1 MPDRDSELK
10 DEYRFSSSATFGTI
24 AGHDLRIVQQPSRSE
39 QYDRV
44 VVEAKDIFLDRNK
57 MYKDAFTV
65 FGLIGTVTTLVGDAF
80 RLKYMIFENDDYGKQ
95 YKEQIRDK
103 LLDIINQAVISIFV
117 LDDNNFK
124 GK

>member
-1 MPDRDSELK
+1 MPDRDNELEH
-10 DEYRFSSSATFGTI
+10 EYKSNSNLVFRAKEVTVTTI
-24 AGHDLRIVQQPSRSE
+24 PPPTRSQ
-39 QYDRV
+39 QYDDV
-44 VVEAKDIFLDRNK
+44 IKEAKEIFLDRNK

-117 LDDNNFK
+117 LDNDNFK